1 MEAEAEGLGD
11 MIQELADL
19 FYYDNGLVASPRTES
34 FHREFNVLT
43 DLFDQVSIQTNVK
56 NTLSMAYRPYYT
68 PGGFLESTY
77 MRRVTEVGPSYRER
91 LWRQVKCPE

>member
-19 FYYDNGLVASPRTES
+19 FYYDNGLVASPRPES

-43 DLFDQVSIQTNVK
+43 DLFDQVGLLTNVRK
-56 NTLSMAYRPYYT
+56 KVSIACRTCYIPS
-68 PGGFLESTY
+68 GFWS
-77 MRRVTEVGPSYRER
+77 RRTHGE
-91 LWRQVKCPE
+91 